1 MLRAVKFLVLFY
13 FAFLFQ
19 SIRAQDLI
27 YLNNGS
33 KVEAIVKEIST
44 TEIKYKNFTNPD
56 GPTYVI
62 TKGDVLMIEYKNGV
76 VDIINTNPVSVSPI
90 KTITL
95 TPKREA
101 VKKGPNDLYYLNKN
115 SLYFNGMAL
124 ANSDIAL
131 LFDREFAKSRFSLTV
146 LGAYNFN
153 LHTNYT
159 NYYIRALGIS
169 KKNCDIGLGI
179 NYYTQARKRSQYFV
193 GLMFKYMNYE
203 YVRETE
209 VHDVINGLPF
219 TSIKT
224 ENVNNFQLATM
235 IVNGVQIRATPFF
248 TYRLFIGLG
257 FTNKDSDISKAVKNN
272 PTEHARSFA
281 KAYLG
286 MCVGYRFY

>member
-1 MLRAVKFLVLFY
+1 MLRAINLVILFC

-19 SIRAQDLI
+19 TIRAQDLI

-44 TEIKYKNFTNPD
+44 SEIKYKNFTNPD
-56 GPTYVI
+56 GPTYIVA
-62 TKGDVLMIEYKNGV
+62 KGDVLFIEYKNGV
-76 VDIINTNPVSVSPI
+76 VEVLNPNPTSISPI
-90 KTITL
+90 KTVTT
-95 TPKREA
+95 TPKREI
-101 VKKGPNDLYYLNKN
+101 VKKGPYDLYYLNKN
-115 SLYFNGMAL
+115 CLYFNGIAL

-131 LFDREFAKSRFSLTV
+131 LYDREFAKNRFSLTV

-159 NYYIRALGIS
+159 NRYIQALGIS
-169 KKNCDIGLGI
+169 KKNYDIGIGV

-193 GLMFKYMNYE
+193 GLMFKYMNYD

-219 TSIKT
+219 TNIKK
-224 ENVNNFQLATM
+224 ENVNNFQFASM
-235 IVNGVQIRATPFF
+235 IVNGIQIRATPFF
-248 TYRLFIGLG
+248 TYRIFIGLG
-257 FTNKDSDISKAVKNN
+257 FTNKDSDISKAVKAD
-272 PTEHARSFA
+272 PAQQPRSFG